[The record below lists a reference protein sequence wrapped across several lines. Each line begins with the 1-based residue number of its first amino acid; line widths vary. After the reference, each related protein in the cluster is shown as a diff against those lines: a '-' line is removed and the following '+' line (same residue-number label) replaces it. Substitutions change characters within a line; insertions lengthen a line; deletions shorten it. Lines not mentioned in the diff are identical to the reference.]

1 MESICTNTSTMSYNK
16 AQMVHPLFLGES
28 EIEDWRNY
36 LKIGDKIP
44 NLICT
49 IKHMIIKI
57 PCGVPFKSGSIP
69 WKEGNIP
76 SIPSLG
82 TFL

>member
-1 MESICTNTSTMSYNK
+1 MSYNK

-36 LKIGDKIP
+36 LKLGDKIP
-44 NLICT
+44 KLICT
-49 IKHMIIKI
+49 INYLIIKI
-57 PCGVPFKSGSIP
+57 RCGVPSKFGSIP
-69 WKEGNIP
+69 GKERNNT
-76 SIPSLG
+76 SIAPLG